1 MFDRIRASFWDGF
14 DAARA
19 EARAKA
25 QPSPLAAALE
35 EFFAS
40 APFKAAIAEIITA
53 AFEDGVRAE
62 RARIAAAWA
71 VGERDAVN
79 RPTDSIFH

>member
-1 MFDRIRASFWDGF
+1 MFDRLRAAWQGYD
-14 DAARA
+14 DVRA

-40 APFKAAIAEIITA
+40 ESFKAAIAGIIKA
-53 AFEDGVRAE
+53 SFEDGVQSE
-62 RARIAAAWA
+62 RARIAGAGA

-79 RPTDSIFH
+79 RPTESTFH